1 MIGESLA
8 AVEVVEK
15 LKAPV
20 AVRVPHHAIALRAD
34 YNDVHDALKSRP
46 LLRPHRIVAQ
56 KRNGI
61 NKTGRSMTSRS
72 MVRSAK
78 QAAFAVLAAVALTA
92 PLAADA
98 QQRARAP
105 HSSVEADDER
115 PSPNQT
121 RPLPEIV
128 ARVQATPPYSQMDYI
143 GVAGFE
149 MRSMVYVLRFLDGR
163 QVVVVHVDARSGRIV
178 RRAP

>member
-1 MIGESLA
+1 MVKGA
-8 AVEVVEK
+8 KRAVF
-15 LKAPV
+15 
-20 AVRVPHHAIALRAD
+20 
-34 YNDVHDALKSRP
+34 S
-46 LLRPHRIVAQ
+46 
-56 KRNGI
+56 
-61 NKTGRSMTSRS
+61 
-72 MVRSAK
+72 
-78 QAAFAVLAAVALTA
+78 VLAAVALTA

-98 QQRARAP
+98 QQRARTQRP
-105 HSSVEADDER
+105 PNEAGDER
-115 PSPNQT
+115 PSPHQT

-128 ARVQATPPYSQMDYI
+128 ANVQATPPYDQMDYI

>member
-1 MIGESLA
+1 MIGASLA
-8 AVEVVEK
+8 AAQNIEK
-15 LKAPV
+15 LKAMGF
-20 AVRVPHHAIALRAD
+20 ARVPNHATALRAT
-34 YNDVHDALKSRP
+34 YNDVHDALKARP
-46 LLRPHRIVAQ
+46 LLRPHRIVAH
-56 KRNGI
+56 KRFGI
-61 NKTGRSMTSRS
+61 SKTGRSMSAGNL
-72 MVRSAK
+72 VRSAK
-78 QAAFAVLAAVALTA
+78 QAAVAVLAAAALTA

-105 HSSVEADDER
+105 RSSVEAEDER

-128 ARVQATPPYSQMDYI
+128 ARVQATPPYNQMDYI